1 MDRRGAWMEECE
13 RVCVCVLGVKK
24 MDSRLANE
32 KTKKQKY
39 TSIPDP
45 EEDGFHTGVS
55 SPDRL
60 QRLT

>member
-1 MDRRGAWMEECE
+1 M
-13 RVCVCVLGVKK
+13 CVCVLGVKK

-55 SPDRL
+55 SLDSL
-60 QRLT
+60 QGLT